1 MFHELRIN
9 TARQERYF
17 SMTFVRSHSLR
28 LIKELCL
35 ISFIFQ
41 RTGCTRR
48 SSTERG
54 ETQTIFI
61 TYATDSEFQYLN
73 YNLRG
78 EMNEKK
84 KLQNEVCGSLSGWN
98 CTFYLRIASYFADI
112 RENRKLCTLLFRCD
126 PNARDGERRIGHKLK
141 MQNATQIA
149 T

>member
-84 KLQNEVCGSLSGWN
+84 SCKMKFAVHCLGG
-98 CTFYLRIASYFADI
+98 IA
-112 RENRKLCTLLFRCD
+112 LLFAHRVVF
-126 PNARDGERRIGHKLK
+126 RRHQRKQKTENCAHCCFDAIRMRETAKEESVI
-141 MQNATQIA
+141 N
-149 T
+149 